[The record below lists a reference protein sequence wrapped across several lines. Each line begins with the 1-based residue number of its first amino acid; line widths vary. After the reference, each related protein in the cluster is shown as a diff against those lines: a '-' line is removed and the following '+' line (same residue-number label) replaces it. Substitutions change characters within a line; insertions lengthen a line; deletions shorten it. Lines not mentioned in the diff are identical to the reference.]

1 MHYIYWVF
9 ERFAALKLNVTLI
22 LALTLIL
29 TLNLLTNE
37 VVEANT
43 VNAFKYRLDK
53 HWSNQEVLFDF
64 NTDLIG
70 TGSVPICR

>member
-9 ERFAALKLNVTLI
+9 ERCAALKLNVTLI
-22 LALTLIL
+22 LTLALIL

-64 NTDLIG
+64 KAVLTG
-70 TGSVPICR
+70 TR